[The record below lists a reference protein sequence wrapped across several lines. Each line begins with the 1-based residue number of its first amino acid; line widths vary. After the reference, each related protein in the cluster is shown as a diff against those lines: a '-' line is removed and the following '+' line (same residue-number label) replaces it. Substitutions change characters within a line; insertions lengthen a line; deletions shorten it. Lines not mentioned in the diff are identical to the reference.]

1 MPPSAVKRLNGV
13 LGRPVVGRRSPVLE
27 NEEILQMI
35 RRALLLGA
43 LATCAL
49 LVASVDAR
57 ASYTYSTG
65 TVTATPASFGTVTET
80 FINRQGTNAND
91 NSINATFVTIT
102 FSGLTATSQSGT
114 QTLSWTETLTSTL
127 GNVGV
132 FTITGVLNISS
143 ATNTGVPAAT
153 FTPVTITPAVSGGFT
168 LVSTGY
174 TAVVGST
181 NQADLAFNITAPQ
194 AVPEPASLAMLGTGL
209 VGILGVGLRRK
220 RKA

>member
-1 MPPSAVKRLNGV
+1 
-13 LGRPVVGRRSPVLE
+13 
-27 NEEILQMI
+27 MI

-57 ASYTYSTG
+57 ASYSWTTG
-65 TVTATPASFGTVTET
+65 PVTATPASFGTVTDT
-80 FINRQGTNAND
+80 FLSRSGANLTSND
-91 NSINATFVTIT
+91 SVNATFVTIT
-102 FSGLTATSQSGT
+102 FSGLTSSSQSGT
-114 QTLSWTETLTSTL
+114 QTLSWTETLNSSL

-132 FTITGVLNISS
+132 FTITGVLNVLS

-174 TAVVGST
+174 TAVPLT
-181 NQADLAFNITAPQ
+181 DTLANLGFNITAPQ
-194 AVPEPASLAMLGTGL
+194 VVPEPASLAMLGTGL
-209 VGILGVGLRRK
+209 VGVLGIGLRRK